1 MNPAGRIDPILAA
14 EIDRLATAFAKDPRS
29 KAFMPLA
36 ESYIKA
42 DMWQEAA
49 GVLEDGL
56 QVYPGFVTAMA
67 ALGRVYE
74 QLGQPIKAKAILEEV
89 VSQSPENLRA
99 HRILARIFSS
109 EGQTERALQSC
120 AAILAVNPSDEEA
133 LSIRHAITGQTAA
146 DGNTPRVKREK
157 KRQEKF
163 REEKTGAPQ
172 PAMLSSESVVPV
184 MPESVETAPACNALR
199 QSDAIVAQLQSWLK
213 TIQSRRVSGSR

>member
-74 QLGQPIKAKAILEEV
+74 QLGQPGKAKAILEEV
-89 VSQSPENLRA
+89 VLQSPENLRA

-109 EGQTERALQSC
+109 EGQTEPALQSC
-120 AAILAVNPSDEEA
+120 AAILAVNPCDEEA

-146 DGNTPRVKREK
+146 DENTPRVKREK

-172 PAMLSSESVVPV
+172 PAMLSSESVVPTV
-184 MPESVETAPACNALR
+184 PESIEAAPVCNALR
-199 QSDAIVAQLQSWLK
+199 QSDAIVAQLQCWLK
-213 TIQSRRVSGSR
+213 TIQSRRVPASR